1 MNILTRRKRGAAT
14 TREPS
19 QARGPGSGG
28 LLKRTFRLYRDNIV
42 LFVATVA
49 VFYLPLQ
56 IVGRLL
62 TVTAPPLPAI
72 MVSALFTLGAS
83 QPLKVTLVHPI
94 TAASIATLTS
104 IGARAVA
111 SLVLTSLTGLLATA
125 ALAVVIDRRSRG
137 ARMGP
142 AAAASAV
149 LSHIGPLLG
158 AFVWAG
164 ARFIVLFLLCPTIVG
179 LVAFIYFLVTWALIP
194 QVVMLDGAGG
204 GAASGRSRALFRGAW
219 RTSSNFFLLVVV
231 LAAVLTFVP
240 TIVVGV
246 ILAHTAGQDDLS
258 RSVAV
263 LVIGLLAQPVQATAT
278 TVLYRE
284 LKGRQAL

>member
-19 QARGPGSGG
+19 PARGPGSGG

-111 SLVLTSLTGLLATA
+111 SLVLTSLTGL
-125 ALAVVIDRRSRG
+125 AVVIDRRSRG

-219 RTSSNFFLLVVV
+219 RMSSNFFLLVVV

-258 RSVAV
+258 GSVAV